1 MSYQQQGF
9 ADPVTPSQE
18 RRPINTDP
26 REQPGY
32 QPQSMN
38 TDPREQPQWPGGQPP
53 FMARPPQRGRSP
65 WFWAGISVVILV
77 SSSAGYLPPA
87 FADHNGHRNQELF
100 GRRAANPRRE

>member
-32 QPQSMN
+32 QP
-38 TDPREQPQWPGGQPP
+38 
-53 FMARPPQRGRSP
+53 
-65 WFWAGISVVILV
+65 
-77 SSSAGYLPPA
+77 
-87 FADHNGHRNQELF
+87 
-100 GRRAANPRRE
+100 RA